1 MTKMSLNI
9 AKTLIHGAVV
19 GLNAYIKPGGI
30 HRYSPGT
37 LFDEVLCNLIFITGN
52 VADAIELG
60 DKVRRG
66 ELAASSIGYKK
77 LLVDPLKE
85 VFRTCNIVHPQFIV
99 PLIIGGVVLGI
110 SGVESIL
117 EESSKFKRALE
128 LIMLNGAWSD
138 IKNFIDAL
146 RTIGRHD
153 MYDHLKESSY
163 VDIAIL
169 KTSVNLNE
177 ICKALGSRWKGFLI
191 IEIHE
196 GMLFT
201 YLKRLQEIYKS
212 ERSLYHSI
220 IKLYMEL
227 IKPYIPST
235 LIERVKN
242 AELCGYMKTQEC
254 AKIMYEL
261 ELLFR
266 KSKLVFNDISE
277 VVILI
282 AAFGSFEGLK

>member
-1 MTKMSLNI
+1 MSLNI
-9 AKTLIHGAVV
+9 AKTLIHGAIV
-19 GLNAYIKPGGI
+19 GLNAYIKPGGV

-37 LFDEVLCNLIFITGN
+37 LFDEVLCNLISITDN
-52 VADAIELG
+52 VVDAVELG
-60 DKVRRG
+60 YKVRRG
-66 ELAASSIGYKK
+66 ELAASGIGYRK

-85 VFRTCNIVHPQFIV
+85 VFRSCNVVHPQFII
-99 PLIIGGVVLGI
+99 PLVIGGVALGI

-117 EESSKFKRALE
+117 EESSKFKKALE
-128 LIMLNGAWSD
+128 LIMLSSVWSD
-138 IKNFIDAL
+138 IKYFIDAL

-169 KTSVNLNE
+169 KTSVNLNDV
-177 ICKALGSRWKGFLI
+177 CKALGSRWKGFLT

-196 GMLFT
+196 GILFT
-201 YLKRLQEIYKS
+201 YLKKLQEIYKS
-212 ERSLYHSI
+212 ERSLSHSV

-227 IKPYIPST
+227 VKPHIPLT
-235 LIERVKN
+235 LAERVKS

-254 AKIMYEL
+254 AKVMYEL
-261 ELLFR
+261 ELLLR
-266 KSKLVFNDISE
+266 KSKLFFNDISE
-277 VVILI
+277 VVVLI

>member
-1 MTKMSLNI
+1 MSLNI

-37 LFDEVLCNLIFITGN
+37 LFDEVLCNIISITN
-52 VADAIELG
+52 NLVDAVELG
-60 DKVRRG
+60 NKVRRG
-66 ELAASSIGYKK
+66 ELAASGIRYRM

-85 VFRTCNIVHPQFIV
+85 VFRSCNIVHPQFVI
-99 PLIIGGVVLGI
+99 PLIIGGVALGI

-117 EESSKFKRALE
+117 EESSKFKKALE
-128 LIMLNGAWSD
+128 LIMLSSAWSD
-138 IKNFIDAL
+138 IKHFIDAL

-169 KTSVNLNE
+169 KTSVNLNDL
-177 ICKALGSRWKGFLI
+177 CRALGSRWRGFLI

-196 GMLFT
+196 GILFT
-201 YLKRLQEIYKS
+201 YLKKLQEIYKS
-212 ERSLYHSI
+212 ERSLSHSVI
-220 IKLYMEL
+220 RLYMEL
-227 IKPYIPST
+227 VKLHIPPT
-235 LIERVKN
+235 LAERVRS

-254 AKIMYEL
+254 AKVMYEL
-261 ELLFR
+261 ELIFR
-266 KSKLVFNDISE
+266 KNKMIFNDISE
-277 VVILI
+277 VAILI